1 MSYYE
6 NPVSFS
12 HKIIKEYVKDGD
24 FVIDA
29 TCGNGNDT
37 LFLSGL
43 VGETGKV
50 FSFDIQEIAILNTK
64 EKLKLSNFQDNTCI
78 ILDSHE
84 NMDKY
89 VDSNIKAVMFNL
101 GYMPGGDHKVST
113 TYEKSI
119 LAIKKALS
127 LLCKN
132 GIITIVI
139 YSGGHTG
146 FDEKNKVLDFLEKI
160 DYTKYNTTLHS
171 YINRPNNPPTV
182 AVIEKINW
190 GKWCKRIMNL

>member
-12 HKIIKEYVKDGD
+12 HKIIKDYVKDGD

-50 FSFDIQEIAILNTK
+50 FSFDIQKIAILNTK
-64 EKLKLSNFQDNTCI
+64 EKLNLSSFQNNACI

-89 VDSNIKAVMFNL
+89 VDNNIKAVMFNL

-119 LAIKKALS
+119 PAIKKALS

-139 YSGGHTG
+139 YSGGNTG

-160 DYTKYNTTLHS
+160 DYTKYTTTLHS
-171 YINRPNNPPTV
+171 YINRPNNPPMV
-182 AVIEKINW
+182 AVIEKIN
-190 GKWCKRIMNL
+190 